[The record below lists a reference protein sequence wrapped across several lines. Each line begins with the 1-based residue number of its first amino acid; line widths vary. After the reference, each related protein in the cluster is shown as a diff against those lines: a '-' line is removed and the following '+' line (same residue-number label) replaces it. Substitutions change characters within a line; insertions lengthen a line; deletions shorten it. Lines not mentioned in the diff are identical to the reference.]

1 MTFILVDAANTYS
14 RARFA
19 VRGDIDLKIG
29 MSLHVM
35 FNSIRKAW
43 NDFNG
48 THVVFCFE
56 GRSWRKDYYPPY
68 KAPRALAKEQMTP
81 KEAEE
86 NQLFWE
92 TFQEFE
98 KFVTEQTNCTV
109 LRHSQLEADDLIAG
123 FVQKHPMHNHVIIS
137 TDTDFYQLVS
147 PNVKHYNGVTET
159 LTTIDGIFDKKNN
172 PVLDKKTKQP
182 LGAPDPEW
190 LLFEKC
196 MRGDSSDNI
205 FSAYPGVR
213 TKGTSKKVGLIDAY
227 NDRHNK
233 GYSWNNIMMTK
244 WTDHNDID
252 HKVLDDYLRN
262 KELIDLSSQPD
273 HIRVIIDEVI
283 NEAVQNPKNLGQV
296 GIRLMKFCNLYD
308 LKRMLDSI
316 QMYSN
321 AFQARYVI

>member
-1 MTFILVDAANTYS
+1 MTFIIVDAANTYS

-19 VRGDIDLKIG
+19 VRGDLDLKIG

-43 NDFNG
+43 NDFDG
-48 THVVFCFE
+48 KHVVFCFE
-56 GRSWRKDYYPPY
+56 GRSWRKDVYAPY

-123 FVQKHPMHNHVIIS
+123 FVQKHPMHDHVIIS

-147 PNVKHYNGVTET
+147 SNVKHYNGVTET
-159 LTTIDGIFDKKNN
+159 LTTIDGIFDKNN
-172 PVLDKKTKQP
+172 NVVLDKKTKLP
-182 LGAPDPEW
+182 MPAPDPEW

-196 MRGDSSDNI
+196 IRGDSSDNV

-213 TKGTSKKVGLIDAY
+213 TKGTAKKVGLLDAY
-227 NDRHNK
+227 NDRHVK
-233 GYSWNNIMMTK
+233 GYAWNNIMMAK
-244 WTDHNDID
+244 WVDHNGVD
-252 HKVLDDYLRN
+252 HKVADDYLRN
-262 KELIDLSSQPD
+262 KKLIDLSAQPIQ
-273 HIRVIIDEVI
+273 IRAIIDEVI
-283 NEAVQNPKNLGQV
+283 NEASQNPKNMSQV
-296 GIRLMKFCNLYD
+296 GIRLMKFCSLYD
-308 LKRMLDSI
+308 LQRMLNSI
-316 QMYSN
+316 QLYSN
-321 AFQARYVI
+321 AFQARYTL